1 MDRPE
6 LMIHLAALEPL
17 RLELVIGLQ
26 PLDRFT
32 ELVEIADGLAIA
44 VGIKEPLHS
53 RRYYGYALERI
64 SVLVQSFPGSPELR
78 SNPRAAPPAARRCT
92 TEQDDWDQ
100 KVDVSPA
107 GCPASNLL

>member
-26 PLDRFT
+26 SLDRFT
-32 ELVEIADGLAIA
+32 ERVEIADGLAIA

-53 RRYYGYALERI
+53 LRYCGH
-64 SVLVQSFPGSPELR
+64 V
-78 SNPRAAPPAARRCT
+78 
-92 TEQDDWDQ
+92 
-100 KVDVSPA
+100 
-107 GCPASNLL
+107 